1 MKFDLTVESRDGGGK
16 GPARQL
22 RRAGRVP
29 AVLYGQGECL
39 LLSVKPDELVKILRS
54 QAGIHRAHFS
64 HDQRREKQTE
74 SHGVAAR
81 FSGGSDRGQRAACG
95 FL

>member
-1 MKFDLTVESRDGGGK
+1 MKFDLTVESREGGGK

-39 LLSVKPDELVKILRS
+39 LLSVKPDELVKILR
-54 QAGIHRAHFS
+54 RARPS
-64 HDQRREKQTE
+64 VLRCCGNSR
-74 SHGVAAR
+74 SIR
-81 FSGGSDRGQRAACG
+81 LRAASCTRISLKWRWISR
-95 FL
+95 FASKFRCT